1 MAEPK
6 VFIVHG
12 SNNNIKNEIDIF
24 LRNLGLQTIVMDAVA
39 HQGRTA
45 SEKFEELASE
55 SSFAV
60 FILAA
65 NDELLQNVMLQAG
78 YFWGALGRRGNVA
91 LLIDPEV
98 EIPPAIEGIGHIPI
112 TEDLGNT
119 KLELGREL
127 EAAGLLGGNAQNTPA
142 TNKESW
148 QSKQL
153 DEYHKLI
160 VEIDYALS
168 YYAPAYSNPG
178 LSNEKDTEEAQKEL
192 RRLASK
198 LKASFNAIP
207 SELRIEENLP
217 SEENVLNA
225 SGKIRQLM
233 HAVSD
238 KQFLT
243 EKGIEITSE
252 NPRTIRR
259 LLLINDTAASEVE
272 QTPNPDVFEPLIR
285 QLKDPNKRHDACKT
299 LIKFGVPAVPW
310 LIKALQ
316 NEEWNPLNWKFG
328 WYVADALGRIGD
340 PAAVPALIEVLD
352 NENVL
357 VRVRGYVA
365 SALQKIG
372 TPEAL
377 EAMEKWRKAQ
387 STESEANEVD
397 SVEDADDS
405 ENPHVFI
412 SHVSENETQV
422 YRLAEDLRKHGVKVW
437 LNRDDIK
444 PGSRW
449 QYAIEAAIEE
459 GSFFIACFSKE
470 YNERNETY
478 MNEELTLAIEKL
490 RKRPHNHTWFI
501 PVVFSSEVPD
511 RNIGAGETLHSL
523 QWVELNDANWEDG
536 IQRIV
541 DVAKPGENAEVIQ
554 KIQTLERIQ
563 EILKSTDFEWP
574 QNAAL
579 TAINF
584 SFWNKGRK
592 PIKRENII
600 EKIHIIL
607 DDPEGVIVEVRL
619 LKVPREFTNVTLNF
633 STYNPKRTIDIDF
646 RILERNDGATGQIIY
661 AGNPESNLHI
671 GGIIEGNQFSSIGF
685 RLIDRVKILDS
696 IDILGDIRVT
706 R

>member
-1 MAEPK
+1 MAAPK
-6 VFIVHG
+6 IFIVHG
-12 SNNNIKNEIDIF
+12 SNTVIRDQIDIF
-24 LRNLGLQTIVMDAVA
+24 LRNLGLQTVVMDAVA

-119 KLELGREL
+119 KLALRREL

-225 SGKIRQLM
+225 SGKLRQLM

-259 LLLINDTAASEVE
+259 LLLINDTSRKVVRICNKMFK
-272 QTPNPDVFEPLIR
+272 TP
-285 QLKDPNKRHDACKT
+285 
-299 LIKFGVPAVPW
+299 
-310 LIKALQ
+310 
-316 NEEWNPLNWKFG
+316 
-328 WYVADALGRIGD
+328 
-340 PAAVPALIEVLD
+340 
-352 NENVL
+352 
-357 VRVRGYVA
+357 
-365 SALQKIG
+365 
-372 TPEAL
+372 
-377 EAMEKWRKAQ
+377 
-387 STESEANEVD
+387 D
-397 SVEDADDS
+397 SDEHS
-405 ENPHVFI
+405 
-412 SHVSENETQV
+412 
-422 YRLAEDLRKHGVKVW
+422 
-437 LNRDDIK
+437 
-444 PGSRW
+444 
-449 QYAIEAAIEE
+449 
-459 GSFFIACFSKE
+459 
-470 YNERNETY
+470 
-478 MNEELTLAIEKL
+478 
-490 RKRPHNHTWFI
+490 
-501 PVVFSSEVPD
+501 
-511 RNIGAGETLHSL
+511 HSL
-523 QWVELNDANWEDG
+523 PLQVS
-536 IQRIV
+536 
-541 DVAKPGENAEVIQ
+541 P
-554 KIQTLERIQ
+554 
-563 EILKSTDFEWP
+563 
-574 QNAAL
+574 
-579 TAINF
+579 
-584 SFWNKGRK
+584 
-592 PIKRENII
+592 
-600 EKIHIIL
+600 
-607 DDPEGVIVEVRL
+607 PE
-619 LKVPREFTNVTLNF
+619 
-633 STYNPKRTIDIDF
+633 
-646 RILERNDGATGQIIY
+646 
-661 AGNPESNLHI
+661 
-671 GGIIEGNQFSSIGF
+671 
-685 RLIDRVKILDS
+685 
-696 IDILGDIRVT
+696 
-706 R
+706 